1 MGRYI
6 IRQLLQAIPLLIA
19 ISFVVFMVMTAAP
32 GGPLSAYENNPRLT
46 PEDLARLQE
55 KFGLNTPAP
64 VRYLNW
70 LGSFVQGDWGY
81 SISQH
86 RPVIDMITE
95 KLGNTL
101 LLMGLSFIL
110 SLLIAFPVG
119 ILAASK
125 QYSWFDYFT
134 TTFSFIG
141 LSIPIFWSGLMA
153 IIIFS
158 VTLGWLPS
166 TGTHTVSLNDNF
178 DLGDRVA
185 HLILPVTVLALNSA
199 GQYTRYI
206 RASMLEV
213 LGQDFIRTAR
223 AKGLRERIVFWRHAI
238 KNASIPVVTVAAL
251 DLPALFGGAIIT
263 ESIFAWPGMGQLF
276 WRAANPPDYAVLIDI
291 VTISAA
297 LVIFFNLVADVLY
310 AWLDPRIKYK

>member
-1 MGRYI
+1 VGRYI

-19 ISFVVFMVMTAAP
+19 ISFVVFLVMSAAP

-46 PEDLARLQE
+46 PEDLERLKE
-55 KFGLNTPAP
+55 RFGLNTPVP
-64 VRYLNW
+64 VRYFNW
-70 LGSFVQGDWGY
+70 LMSILQGDLGW
-81 SISQH
+81 SISQQ
-86 RPVIDMITE
+86 RPVAAIIGE
-95 KLGNTL
+95 RLGNTL
-101 LLMGLSFIL
+101 MLMGIAFIV
-110 SLLIAFPVG
+110 SLLIAFPIG

-125 QYSWFDYFT
+125 QYSIFDYLT

-166 TGTHTVSLNDNF
+166 TGTHTVSLENTF
-178 DLGDRVA
+178 DLGDRIA
-185 HLILPVTVLALNSA
+185 HMILPVTVLALNSA

-206 RASMLEV
+206 RASMLET
-213 LGQDFIRTAR
+213 LGQDYIRTAR
-223 AKGLRERIVFWRHAI
+223 SKGLRERLVFWRHAL
-238 KNASIPVVTVAAL
+238 KNAAIPVVTIAAL
-251 DLPALFGGAIIT
+251 DLPTLFGGAIIT

-276 WRAANPPDYAVLIDI
+276 WRAANPPDYAILIDL

-297 LVIFFNLVADVLY
+297 LVILFNLLADIIY
-310 AWLDPRIKYK
+310 GWLDPRIKYK

>member
-19 ISFVVFMVMTAAP
+19 ISFVVFLVMSAAP

-46 PEDLARLQE
+46 PEDLERLKE
-55 KFGLNTPAP
+55 RFGLNTPVP
-64 VRYLNW
+64 VRYFNW
-70 LGSFVQGDWGY
+70 LMSILQGDLGW
-81 SISQH
+81 SISQQ
-86 RPVIDMITE
+86 RPVAAIIGE
-95 KLGNTL
+95 RLGNTL
-101 LLMGLSFIL
+101 MLMGIAFIV
-110 SLLIAFPVG
+110 SLLIAFPIG

-125 QYSWFDYFT
+125 QYSIFDYLT

-166 TGTHTVSLNDNF
+166 TGTHTVSLENTF
-178 DLGDRVA
+178 DLGDRIA
-185 HLILPVTVLALNSA
+185 HMILPVTVLALNSA

-206 RASMLEV
+206 RASMLET
-213 LGQDFIRTAR
+213 LGQDYIRTAR
-223 AKGLRERIVFWRHAI
+223 SKGLRERLVFWRHAL
-238 KNASIPVVTVAAL
+238 KNAAIPVVTIAAL
-251 DLPALFGGAIIT
+251 DLPTLFGGAIIT

-276 WRAANPPDYAVLIDI
+276 WRAANPPDYAILIDL

-297 LVIFFNLVADVLY
+297 LVILFNLLADIIY
-310 AWLDPRIKYK
+310 GWLDPRIKYK